1 MLQRQA
7 FVVGRFQPVH
17 KGHVTLI
24 RRALELSENVVI
36 FIGSA
41 QEDNTPKNPYDVGQ
55 RVEMIKACFDQE
67 VQKRLVFMPLPD
79 FATNT
84 EWVKFIDHS
93 LKCYSQKTVSRISVV
108 TDKDADTQAS
118 NQVLRQV
125 PYTDQYVCV
134 FPNTLNATDIRKKIF
149 IEGEDPMKIHELYPA
164 VRALIKQYMDK
175 D

>member
-7 FVVGRFQPVH
+7 FIVGRFQPVH

-41 QEDNTPKNPYDVGQ
+41 QEDNTPKNPYTVFQ
-55 RVEMIKACFDQE
+55 RMEMIRVCFDE
-67 VQKRLVFMPLPD
+67 NVQQRLVFIPLPD
-79 FATNT
+79 FKTNE
-84 EWVKFIDHS
+84 EWVKFIDS
-93 LKCYSQKTVSRISVV
+93 ALSCYNQKTVSRISVV